1 MSSLKTVLHVEKT
14 LKTNIQKNFSK
25 SQKFARKV
33 SVAEFHY
40 RKTIFFAIHSNFTY
54 DSEAYD
60 ITKLFWK
67 LHIQSLVKQLR
78 WSFFVEPLVIF
89 AGELHRGCLTGL

>member
-60 ITKLFWK
+60 ITKLF
-67 LHIQSLVKQLR
+67 LETSYSEPGQTTA
-78 WSFFVEPLVIF
+78 VELF
-89 AGELHRGCLTGL
+89 C